1 MRKALILILLC
12 LCIAGCSRE
21 PNPVPTTHDAPPET
35 TAPIETTVTPPDY
48 SFSYRDAYLTLADS
62 AVFYEWYREAAQ
74 NSAELPVLILQSTE
88 DADALMD
95 TLREKHSAE
104 AAAQVEALLEET
116 RQLFWVEELF
126 QEWSVAMIL
135 CREENGAVQ
144 HIVKGAVNEDIYTL
158 SVLRIC
164 GEEERT
170 AKLRLIPVWI
180 PKVRLVN
187 YQAVEAVWGETLSR
201 RYPLAV
207 TLSED
212 TCKSVI
218 TEGAWAD
225 VLDYEI
231 YYRDVT
237 RVEIDF
243 AGESMELQ
251 AALETGKITMEELLL
266 RAQIDADSGLC
277 RWDEYNDG
285 GTTVYR
291 YPEYRIYKLKRGGV
305 PGNVVITGPD
315 VQLDDFS

>member
-21 PNPVPTTHDAPPET
+21 PDAVPTTHNAPPET
-35 TAPIETTVTPPDY
+35 TAPAETTVPPTDY
-48 SFSYRDAYLTLADS
+48 SFAYTDTYLTLEDS
-62 AVFYEWYREAAQ
+62 AVFYEWYRESAQ
-74 NSAELPVLILQSTE
+74 NSTELPVLILQSTE
-88 DADALMD
+88 DADALTD
-95 TLREKHSAE
+95 ALREKHSAE

-126 QEWSVAMIL
+126 AEWSVAMIL

-144 HIVKGAVNEDIYTL
+144 HIVKGTVNEDIYTL
-158 SVLRIC
+158 SVLRVC
-164 GEEERT
+164 GEEERP

-225 VLDYEI
+225 ALDYEI

-237 RVEIDF
+237 RVVIDF

-285 GTTVYR
+285 GTVVYR
-291 YPEYRIYKLKRGGV
+291 YETYKLFKLKRGGV
-305 PGNVVITGPD
+305 PGDVVITGPD